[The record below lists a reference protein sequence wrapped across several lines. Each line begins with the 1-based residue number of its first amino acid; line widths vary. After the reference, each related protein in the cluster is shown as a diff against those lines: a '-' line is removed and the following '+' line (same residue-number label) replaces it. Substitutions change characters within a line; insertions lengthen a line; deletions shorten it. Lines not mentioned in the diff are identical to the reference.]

1 MGRSSSINVC
11 ILLAAVSTPNY
22 AGVSWWL
29 RGPGLGVAPSG
40 RASELVVTVQ
50 LRHSSGLRPLVLT
63 LPLVSACWLP
73 SSRLQPP
80 DPGTVKTGVQ
90 RCSSSPHH
98 HHHHAAHIVDT
109 GIVLTSPAQPAQPSP
124 DRQMQAGAGQWW
136 WCRGSPGGHQRSYKL
151 NLVNCA

>member
-1 MGRSSSINVC
+1 MEWKTGKMGRSSSINVC

-90 RCSSSPHH
+90 RCSSSSP
-98 HHHHAAHIVDT
+98 T
-109 GIVLTSPAQPAQPSP
+109 TLLTLWT
-124 DRQMQAGAGQWW
+124 REL
-136 WCRGSPGGHQRSYKL
+136 Y
-151 NLVNCA
+151 

>member
-90 RCSSSPHH
+90 WCSSSPHR
-98 HHHHAAHIVDT
+98 HAAHIVDT
-109 GIVLTSPAQPAQPSP
+109 GIVLTSPAQPSPAQPSP

-136 WCRGSPGGHQRSYKL
+136 WCRGSPGGHRRSYKL